1 MKTIAIVI
9 GTRPDAI
16 KLAPVIYAFEN
27 IKGFQVSVIATAQH
41 REMLDMVLD
50 IFKIKPEIDFNIM
63 IPDQTLTELS
73 RRLIPVLDEWLSEKK
88 PDLLIVQGDT
98 TSSMTASLVA
108 YYNRISVV
116 HVEAGLRTHDKN
128 NPFPEELNRIYI
140 DHTAELL
147 MAPTLLAKENLL
159 REGIP
164 EEKIYVTGNTVID
177 ALIRIRKNVNPSNL
191 LKQIFNLRGN
201 RRLVVVT
208 AHRRENFGEGI
219 LNIIK
224 AVKSLSHLNA
234 SLIVWP
240 VHPNPNVHRPVFE
253 NLSKEENILL
263 TDPLPYPDMIQL
275 IEHSDLVLTDSGGL
289 QEECSFLK
297 VPVLVLREKTER
309 QEIIEV
315 GIGKLVGSNPDTII
329 RESLKYLNS
338 PGMKE
343 RLKDIPCPYGSGD
356 AGEKIAGIIKSR
368 YG

>member
-1 MKTIAIVI
+1 MRHIAIVI

-16 KLAPVIYAFEN
+16 KLVPVIYALEN
-27 IKGFQVSVIATAQH
+27 IEGFRNSVIATAQH
-41 REMLDMVLD
+41 RELLDMVLD
-50 IFKIKPEIDFNIM
+50 AFKITPEIDFNIM

-73 RRLIPVLDEWLSEKK
+73 SRLIPVLDEWLREKK

-98 TSSMTASLVA
+98 TSSMAASLVA
-108 YYNRISVV
+108 YYNRTPVV
-116 HVEAGLRTHDKN
+116 HVEAGLRTHDIN
-128 NPFPEELNRIYI
+128 NPFPEELNRVYI

-147 MAPTLLAKENLL
+147 MAPTSLAKENLL

-164 EEKIYVTGNTVID
+164 EERIYVTGNTVID

-191 LKQIFNLRGN
+191 LERIFNLRGN
-201 RRLVVVT
+201 RRLIVVT

-224 AVKSLSHLNA
+224 AVKKLSHLNT

-240 VHPNPNVHRPVFE
+240 VHPNPNVYRPVFE
-253 NLSKEENILL
+253 NLSKENNILL
-263 TDPLPYPDMIQL
+263 TDPLPYHDMIQL

-289 QEECSFLK
+289 QEECSFLC

-309 QEIIEV
+309 QEIIEA
-315 GIGKLVGSNPDTII
+315 GIGKLVGTNPDTII

-338 PGMKE
+338 PWMKE

-356 AGEKIAGIIKSR
+356 AGKKIAGIIKKR

>member
-1 MKTIAIVI
+1 MIHLAIII

-16 KLAPVIYAFEN
+16 KLSPVIYALEN
-27 IKGFQVSVIATAQH
+27 IEGFQISVIATAQH
-41 REMLDMVLD
+41 REMLDMVID
-50 IFKIKPEIDFNIM
+50 VFQIKPEIDFNIM
-63 IPDQTLTELS
+63 IPDQTLPELS

-108 YYNRISVV
+108 YYNRIPVV
-116 HVEAGLRTHDKN
+116 HVEAGLRTHDIN
-128 NPFPEELNRIYI
+128 YPFPEELNRVYI

-147 MAPTLLAKENLL
+147 MAPTPLAKENLL
-159 REGIP
+159 REGVP
-164 EEKIYVTGNTVID
+164 EGRIYITGNTVID

-191 LKQIFNLRGN
+191 LKQIFNLRKN

-224 AVKSLSHLNA
+224 AVKSLSHLNTT
-234 SLIVWP
+234 LIVWP

-253 NLSKEENILL
+253 NLSQEENILL

-289 QEECSFLK
+289 QEECSFLN

-309 QEIIEV
+309 QEIIEA
-315 GIGKLVGSNPDTII
+315 GIGRLVGTNPDTII
-329 RESLKYLNS
+329 KESLKYLNS
-338 PGMKE
+338 PGIKE

-356 AGEKIAGIIKSR
+356 AGEKIAGIIKRR

>member
-1 MKTIAIVI
+1 MIHLAIII

-16 KLAPVIYAFEN
+16 KLAPVIYALEN
-27 IKGFQVSVIATAQH
+27 IEGFQISVIATAQH
-41 REMLDMVLD
+41 REMLDMVLNV
-50 IFKIKPEIDFNIM
+50 FQIKPEIDFNIM
-63 IPDQTLTELS
+63 IPDQTLPELS
-73 RRLIPVLDEWLSEKK
+73 RRLIPVLDEWLREKK

-108 YYNRISVV
+108 YYNRTPVV
-116 HVEAGLRTHDKN
+116 HVEAGLRTHDIN
-128 NPFPEELNRIYI
+128 NPFPEEINRVYI

-147 MAPTLLAKENLL
+147 MAPTTLAKENLL

-191 LKQIFNLRGN
+191 LKQIFNLRKN

-224 AVKSLSHLNA
+224 AVKSLSHLNTT
-234 SLIVWP
+234 LIVWP

-338 PGMKE
+338 PGMKD

-356 AGEKIAGIIKSR
+356 AGEKIAGIIKRR